1 MWRAPIYGAS
11 EIRSEGETM
20 PIGSLP
26 PMGIYHKTTVAH
38 ADKRRNICGALCFR
52 HRNY

>member
-11 EIRSEGETM
+11 EIRSEGATM
-20 PIGSLP
+20 PIGSLSP
-26 PMGIYHKTTVAH
+26 LGYHKTTVAH